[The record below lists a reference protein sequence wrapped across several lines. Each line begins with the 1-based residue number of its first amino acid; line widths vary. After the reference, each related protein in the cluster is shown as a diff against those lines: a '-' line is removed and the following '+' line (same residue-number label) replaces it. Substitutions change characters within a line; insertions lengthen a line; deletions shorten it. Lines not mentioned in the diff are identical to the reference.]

1 MPPPRPSQMYY
12 PNPIPDG
19 ITVPRIEELVSAI
32 DSDSLEQI
40 LLQLA
45 QQDTSGLVQST
56 LVNHYVQQAFEEQ
69 SEIIDFDHLSKRAWH
84 AINSQYAG
92 MSGSK
97 QYDRSWDVTRDVVE
111 CIESIRG
118 QVKEF
123 SSFDTKVNAL
133 ETLRKIAKTILLS
146 GDVIGHEVRQHF
158 QCESAFSEAV
168 AEILDSMS
176 EDECVAAGQNV
187 SEVGKGTLLEKLEWV
202 CAEAEDHCLEDLD
215 VSEACA
221 RLRYDD
227 PDEVTDEEYEKED
240 EGGGDDQ
247 DEEEDEDENQEDYE
261 REMKDP
267 PEETMDEATHQTR
280 TRNRLTPLNSQLALM
295 KSNIYYYGYAKE
307 MALDALVNIGNLILM
322 AEGSVVAKEIRAQ
335 LSHVQII
342 PELIL
347 SIVRSI
353 SESDRKAIGKE
364 GRLTEDLTRLI
375 AVAKGRAVTVYDCLG
390 QAIEML
396 S

>member
-1 MPPPRPSQMYY
+1 MNPAAKRQRTDDADGVGTNPHASAQHQQVPYGSSGIPGQTYQTYVPRYSDAPIAGGPYTVANTYYHPPHQYAPIYMPPPRPSQMYY

-19 ITVPRIEELVSAI
+19 ITVPRIEEL
-32 DSDSLEQI
+32 
-40 LLQLA
+40 
-45 QQDTSGLVQST
+45 DTSGLVQST

-280 TRNRLTPLNSQLALM
+280 TRNRLTPLNSQLALI
-295 KSNIYYYGYAKE
+295 KSNIY
-307 MALDALVNIGNLILM
+307 
-322 AEGSVVAKEIRAQ
+322 
-335 LSHVQII
+335 
-342 PELIL
+342 
-347 SIVRSI
+347 
-353 SESDRKAIGKE
+353 
-364 GRLTEDLTRLI
+364 
-375 AVAKGRAVTVYDCLG
+375 
-390 QAIEML
+390 
-396 S
+396 